1 MVAKAWPWLA
11 VGGGAAGLAAAV
23 LAVSGV
29 LGTGS
34 GTSQPVDTSAAPGV
48 SSPVGTS
55 SDPLAQDIVRQ
66 QDKARATPG
75 DYVAWATLGLD
86 YVQQAKIT
94 VNPAYYPKAS
104 GALERSLALNST
116 VNYQA
121 MAGMATLKAAE
132 HNFTAARSWAQRGL
146 AIDNYNPALYGAL
159 DDADTQ
165 LGLYDQAFAATQRM
179 NDLHPGVPAFTRAE
193 YVFELRGDI
202 SNAQAAMRRALDEAT
217 TPADRAFTN
226 YYLGELAF
234 NSGNPKAALSY
245 AAAGLAADPS
255 YSALLEGRAKA
266 EAALGQN
273 DAAVRDYLK
282 VISEVPQPTYLIEA
296 GELLQSLGRTKQAE
310 QQYRLFNTENQLF
323 VANGVTLD
331 TDPTL
336 FYADHGDP
344 QRALKYG
351 QVGIRIRPFVEMDDA
366 YAWALH
372 VNHRDLEALA
382 YEKKAMQ
389 LGTRNA
395 LFYFHAGMIDKS
407 LGRSGEAAA
416 DLRKAL
422 AINPYFNPYQLPVLN
437 KALAELGGGR

>member
-1 MVAKAWPWLA
+1 MVAKPWPWLA

-48 SSPVGTS
+48 SSPAGTS

-66 QDKARATPG
+66 QDKARANPG
-75 DYVAWATLGLD
+75 NYLAWATLGLD

-104 GALERSLALNST
+104 GALARSLALDST

-146 AIDNYNPALYGAL
+146 AIDSSSPALYGAL
-159 DDADTQ
+159 ADADTQ

-179 NDLHPGVPAFTRAE
+179 NDLHPGVPAFTRAS
-193 YVFELRGDI
+193 YVFELRGDLP
-202 SNAQAAMRRALDEAT
+202 NARAAMQRALDEAT
-217 TPADRAFTN
+217 TPADKAFTN

-234 NSGNPKAALSY
+234 NSGDPKTALSY
-245 AAAGLAADPS
+245 ATAGLAADPS

-282 VISEVPQPTYLIEA
+282 VVSEVPQPTYLIEA
-296 GELLQSLGRTKQAE
+296 GELLQSLGRTKQTQ
-310 QQYRLFNTENQLF
+310 QQYRLFDTENQLF

-344 QRALKYG
+344 KRALRYG
-351 QVGIRIRPFVEMDDA
+351 QVGLRIRPFVEMDDA
-366 YAWALH
+366 FAWALH
-372 VNHRDLEALA
+372 VNHRDVEALA
-382 YEKKAMQ
+382 YENKAMQ

-407 LGRSGEAAA
+407 LGRPAAA
-416 DLRKAL
+416 TANLRKAL

-437 KALAELGGGR
+437 KALAELGAGR